1 VLIAPCLS
9 ARCAFRRQQLRTAVC
24 DLGARLTAG
33 KQSELAGLGNAL
45 SAREGLPT
53 LPLDRQ
59 AFLNVQFVVNALA
72 TCCGGALVQQVVVLH
87 DAYLAWSG
95 ALASAPTS

>member
-1 VLIAPCLS
+1 MS
-9 ARCAFRRQQLRTAVC
+9 
-24 DLGARLTAG
+24 AG
-33 KQSELAGLGNAL
+33 KHSELSGLGNAL

-59 AFLNVQFVVNALA
+59 AFLNVQFVVNALT

-87 DAYLAWSG
+87 DVYLVWSG
-95 ALASAPTS
+95 APPPGSQTPAASLTRCAPQACA

>member
-1 VLIAPCLS
+1 MS
-9 ARCAFRRQQLRTAVC
+9 
-24 DLGARLTAG
+24 AG
-33 KQSELAGLGNAL
+33 KHSELSGLGNAL

-59 AFLNVQFVVNALA
+59 AFLNVQFVVNALT

-87 DAYLAWSG
+87 DVYLVWSG
-95 ALASAPTS
+95 APPPAAQTPAASLTRCAPQACA